1 MSRLRGVEYITTC
14 LARRCFHASAISPLL
29 SAISLL
35 SVVAAANLHAQIS
48 VFQSSDGTSGT
59 ITQLGDNF
67 AIYSDSHGNTG
78 TITNLGGGFQSYS
91 FTSFLGETMTGTMT
105 TFGLPA
111 PPNNLTPAPI
121 LPFDPNGALMPQRR
135 IAPVVPFSPGPAF
148 GSGSP
153 SGGGRFGR

>member
-1 MSRLRGVEYITTC
+1 MTMRSIL
-14 LARRCFHASAISPLL
+14 LPSAV
-29 SAISLL
+29 SLL
-35 SVVAAANLHAQIS
+35 SVVASANLHAQIS

-78 TITNLGGGFQSYS
+78 TITGLGGGIQSYS
-91 FTSFLGETMTGTMT
+91 FMSPGGDMTTGTIS
-105 TFGLPA
+105 TFGSPT
-111 PPNNLTPAPI
+111 PPNNLTPAPV
-121 LPFDPNGALMPQRR
+121 LPFNPNGPLMPQQR

-153 SGGGRFGR
+153 SGAGRLGR